1 MKKLLVLIS
10 LLPFLGFNQ
19 IVSAETRPFVVDETD
34 SLNILL
40 SNDGTGIIKGI
51 SCSVCDFDTVKITAN
66 SKASINGV
74 TVNLLQAKSRF
85 GKSAM
90 VSFHP
95 KTAEVQYIRWTQ
107 E

>member
-1 MKKLLVLIS
+1 MKKTILLFGLI
-10 LLPFLGFNQ
+10 PFLSFSQ
-19 IVSAETRPFVVDETD
+19 LVSAETRPFVVDETD

-40 SNDGTGIIKGI
+40 SKDGTGIIKDI
-51 SCSVCDFDTVKITAN
+51 SCSTCDFDRVKITAK
-66 SKASINGV
+66 SKASINGKD
-74 TVNLLQAKSRF
+74 VNILQAKSRF
-85 GKSAM
+85 GQSAM